1 MDAPAAASI
10 RVDLTQATIGGSV
23 LVQLITALGSEQV
36 GNIES
41 ILARVV
47 QTAAADTAATAFHT
61 ALSRLAESAVDLQ
74 ASAMDVAQRMQEVA
88 AYLAAAPA
96 ADFQRFVGAR
106 ALSFHLVLDFLV
118 RRGQLPA
125 HERDAPLAHATGLAF
140 EALLDL
146 KRSRECFVRASQ
158 LESRNPRYA
167 RTATESCLFCGLF
180 PAAESHARHW
190 HDLIKDEP
198 GAHAEIA
205 EALNGIGSA
214 AFEQGRQME
223 AFHTLQ
229 AAVDSARLAAQPR
242 LLSLTLNNLGA
253 ASNALDEPQRAER
266 LLREALEL
274 REFHREPVKNQALT
288 RNNLSE
294 TYRYLGQRDKAE
306 EVLLDTMSL
315 LHRELPLGTHGLRP
329 QVYAQTL
336 NNLGSLRLIEF
347 GDAASALKYFEE
359 ALQSLKQLQ
368 DWAPNVAITLFNIG
382 TSLVNGGRPQQAAEY
397 YRRAIRGAT
406 QLYGADDPRT
416 RYMAAEAA
424 RCGAD
429 AGSGPWLH

>member
-1 MDAPAAASI
+1 VVRNEAA
-10 RVDLTQATIGGSV
+10 
-23 LVQLITALGSEQV
+23 EC
-36 GNIES
+36 
-41 ILARVV
+41 
-47 QTAAADTAATAFHT
+47 ATASFHT

-74 ASAMDVAQRMQEVA
+74 ASATDVAQRMGDVA
-88 AYLAAAPA
+88 AYLASDAL
-96 ADFQRFVGAR
+96 ADFQCFMGGR
-106 ALSFHLVLDFLV
+106 APTFQLVLDFLV
-118 RRGQLPA
+118 RRSQLPSHA
-125 HERDAPLAHATGLAF
+125 GDAPLAHATGLAY
-140 EALLDL
+140 EAVLDL
-146 KRSRECFVRASQ
+146 KRSRECFVHASQ

-180 PAAESHARHW
+180 PAAEAHARHW

-198 GAHAEIA
+198 RAEAEIA
-205 EALNGIGSA
+205 EALNSIGSA
-214 AFEQGRQME
+214 AIEQGRLKE
-223 AFHTLQ
+223 GFDILAK
-229 AAVDSARLAAQPR
+229 AVDCARLTDHPR

-253 ASNALDEPQRAER
+253 ASNLLEEHALAQR
-266 LLREALEL
+266 LLHDALTL
-274 REFHREPVKNQALT
+274 RESHREPAKNQALT

-294 TYRYLGQRDKAE
+294 TYRCLGQRNKAE
-306 EVLLDTMSL
+306 ELLLDTMAFL
-315 LHRELPLGTHGLRP
+315 NREIPLGTHGLRP

-382 TSLVNGGRPQQAAEY
+382 TSLVNGGRPQQAGEY

-429 AGSGPWLH
+429 QGSGPWLH